1 MFLRRIAFCIAL
13 AAVGFAAD
21 DIHTVDFKNF
31 TYPWPSRLGGVPE
44 SWSWLVQRQNSTVRL
59 VDGVH
64 HFTDS
69 GQFEPS
75 RPYVMFSSVTYGN
88 LTGDGR
94 DEAAV
99 DLVYGTGGTAN
110 WHYLYVY
117 TIANRAPKLLG
128 VLRSG
133 SRADGGLVRIAI
145 ERRLLV
151 LDFQDTDRR
160 TADCCSEGWVRVTYR
175 WLGTHFAE
183 TGSRGRGD
191 FKE

>member
-1 MFLRRIAFCIAL
+1 VFLRRIAFCIAL
-13 AAVGFAAD
+13 VAICSAAD
-21 DIHTVDFKNF
+21 DIRAVDFKNL
-31 TYPWPSRLGGVPE
+31 TYRWPSDEGGVP
-44 SWSWLVQRQNSTVRL
+44 STWNWLVQGQNSAVRL

-64 HFTDS
+64 SFSESSQPES
-69 GQFEPS
+69 GE
-75 RPYVMFSSVTYGN
+75 PYVMLSSVTYGD

-145 ERRLLV
+145 EKRLLV

-160 TADCCSEGWVRVTYR
+160 TADCCSEGWIRVAYR
-175 WLGTHFAE
+175 WQGTHFAE
-183 TGSRGRGD
+183 TGSRSHGD
-191 FKE
+191 LK